1 MTIRIYWPLIEA
13 TVHIEVTVRIVHIV
27 LVLRITLILHIH
39 RILQRHP
46 ITHQL
51 RQQSKLILSDKLL
64 VKYRYLDESSVQ
76 KDYLGDVCCD
86 IHITKAIKAFQEDA
100 KLKTDGIAGSVTIS
114 KLQHWFPELG
124 DRVLKKGMYGSDVAE
139 LIKVLIAQDLLSDSD
154 IEDEQLF
161 DEHVEKAVKSFQKDH
176 NIPATGI
183 IDNKTL
189 SILIKL

>member
-1 MTIRIYWPLIEA
+1 MA
-13 TVHIEVTVRIVHIV
+13 
-27 LVLRITLILHIH
+27 
-39 RILQRHP
+39 
-46 ITHQL
+46 
-51 RQQSKLILSDKLL
+51 SDFSSGVSGEDVEDLAKLL

-114 KLQHWFPELG
+114 KLQHWSPELG

-139 LIKVLIAQDLLSDSD
+139 LIKVLIAQDLLSDSE

-176 NIPATGI
+176 NITATGI
-183 IDNKTL
+183 VDNKTL